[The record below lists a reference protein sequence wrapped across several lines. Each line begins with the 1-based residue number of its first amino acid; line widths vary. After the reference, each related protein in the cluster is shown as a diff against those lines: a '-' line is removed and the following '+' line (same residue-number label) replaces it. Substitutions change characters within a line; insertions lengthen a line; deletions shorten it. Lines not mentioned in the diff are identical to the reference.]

1 MRFYLLQG
9 HVAALSCYHCICL
22 HLLMRQL
29 TRKLAMSSVSQVNTS
44 TLPRSA
50 AHTSRDER
58 QNLLDALGAPDP
70 HLKIARDTAVKKPTG
85 WSCDCEY
92 WQ

>member
-1 MRFYLLQG
+1 
-9 HVAALSCYHCICL
+9 L
-22 HLLMRQL
+22 HLPA
-29 TRKLAMSSVSQVNTS
+29 LAHAPVDQEVGNVLGEPGKHPNTS